1 MGNKGRR
8 CILTEENGRD
18 QKWKKVWFYSILIT
32 LAAQFSV
39 NLFIA
44 DFKISLAVTGL
55 PLFFFLTEEFPL
67 PEVTFFSAA
76 GVFLSRAV
84 MLWLGTG
91 TQYGA
96 ASGASAD
103 FGRCLAAAFPETGF
117 YICYGLLL
125 FLYSRFLKQKERFR
139 EWMMFPLLFIDYAAN
154 FTELFLRVQT
164 EALNVKTQMGIFFI
178 AILRFMVILAVLVS
192 FDRYK
197 LLLQQR
203 EHEERYR
210 RLLVLISRL
219 QGEMIWMKKNTALIE
234 ETMRVAYR
242 LSEEMKSSG
251 SDSRYAAEALSV
263 AKDIHEIKKE
273 YFVILRGISEALEE
287 ELVSDK
293 MELLEMFSLLKDFLY
308 RAAKESKK
316 ELSMSI
322 RCEDTVYTDKQYI
335 LMSVFRNLLQ
345 NALEAE
351 KDDRIE
357 ILIREHREGADYVFE
372 VTDHGPGIKK
382 EYLDEVFTPGFSTK
396 IDYTTGEINRGL
408 GLNLVQELVE
418 EKLGGRITLKSQ
430 PGNTTFTI
438 TIPASKI
445 ECP

>member
-1 MGNKGRR
+1 MGIKGRR
-8 CILTEENGRD
+8 CIPTEENGRD

-345 NALEAE
+345 NALEAG

-445 ECP
+445 EHP

>member
-1 MGNKGRR
+1 MGIKGRR
-8 CILTEENGRD
+8 CIPTEENGRD

-242 LSEEMKSSG
+242 LSEEIKSSG

-345 NALEAE
+345 NALEAG

-357 ILIREHREGADYVFE
+357 ILIREHREGADYIFE

-438 TIPASKI
+438 TIPAGKV

>member
-8 CILTEENGRD
+8 CILTGENGRD

-84 MLWLGTG
+84 MLWLRTG
-91 TQYGA
+91 TQYGP
-96 ASGASAD
+96 ASDVPAG
-103 FGRCLAAAFPETGF
+103 FGHCLAAAFPETGF

-125 FLYSRFLKQKERFR
+125 LLYSRFLKQKEHFR

-164 EALNVKTQMGIFFI
+164 EALNVKTQMGNFFI

-192 FDRYK
+192 FDRDK

-242 LSEEMKSSG
+242 LSEEIKSSG
-251 SDSRYAAEALSV
+251 SDTRYAAEALSV

-293 MELLEMFSLLKDFLY
+293 MELLEMF
-308 RAAKESKK
+308 
-316 ELSMSI
+316 
-322 RCEDTVYTDKQYI
+322 
-335 LMSVFRNLLQ
+335 
-345 NALEAE
+345 
-351 KDDRIE
+351 
-357 ILIREHREGADYVFE
+357 
-372 VTDHGPGIKK
+372 
-382 EYLDEVFTPGFSTK
+382 
-396 IDYTTGEINRGL
+396 
-408 GLNLVQELVE
+408 
-418 EKLGGRITLKSQ
+418 
-430 PGNTTFTI
+430 
-438 TIPASKI
+438 
-445 ECP
+445 

>member
-8 CILTEENGRD
+8 CILTGENGQN

-84 MLWLGTG
+84 MLWLRTG
-91 TQYGA
+91 TQYGP
-96 ASGASAD
+96 ASGVPAG
-103 FGRCLAAAFPETGF
+103 FGQCLAAAFPETGF

-125 FLYSRFLKQKERFR
+125 FLYSRFLKQKEHFR

-178 AILRFMVILAVLVS
+178 AILRFMVIMAVLVS

-242 LSEEMKSSG
+242 LSEEIKSSG
-251 SDSRYAAEALSV
+251 SDTRYAAEALSV

-308 RAAKESKK
+308 RAARESKK

-351 KDDRIE
+351 KDDRID
-357 ILIREHREGADYVFE
+357 ILIREHREGADKKGIPRRGVYARLF
-372 VTDHGPGIKK
+372 DKDRLYHRRDQPRSGIKSGERAGGGK
-382 EYLDEVFTPGFSTK
+382 AWRKDHIKLTAGEYDLYDHDPG
-396 IDYTTGEINRGL
+396 R
-408 GLNLVQELVE
+408 
-418 EKLGGRITLKSQ
+418 
-430 PGNTTFTI
+430 
-438 TIPASKI
+438 
-445 ECP
+445 

>member
-1 MGNKGRR
+1 MGIKGRR
-8 CILTEENGRD
+8 CIQTEENGRD

-96 ASGASAD
+96 ASGASDD

-117 YICYGLLL
+117 YICYGFLL

-139 EWMMFPLLFIDYAAN
+139 EWMIFPLLFIDYAAN
-154 FTELFLRVQT
+154 FTELFLRIQT

-178 AILRFMVILAVLVS
+178 AILRFMVIMAVLVS

-242 LSEEMKSSG
+242 LSEAIKSSG
-251 SDSRYAAEALSV
+251 SDTRYAAEALSV

-351 KDDRIE
+351 KGDRIE

-418 EKLGGRITLKSQ
+418 EKLGGRITLKSK

-438 TIPASKI
+438 TIPAGKI

>member
-8 CILTEENGRD
+8 CIPTEENGQN

-84 MLWLGTG
+84 MLWLRTG
-91 TQYGA
+91 TQYGP
-96 ASGASAD
+96 ASGVPAG

-125 FLYSRFLKQKERFR
+125 FLYSRFLKQKEHFR

-251 SDSRYAAEALSV
+251 LDTRYAAEALSV

-345 NALEAE
+345 NALEAG

-438 TIPASKI
+438 TIPAGKI

>member
-1 MGNKGRR
+1 
-8 CILTEENGRD
+8 
-18 QKWKKVWFYSILIT
+18 
-32 LAAQFSV
+32 
-39 NLFIA
+39 
-44 DFKISLAVTGL
+44 
-55 PLFFFLTEEFPL
+55 
-67 PEVTFFSAA
+67 
-76 GVFLSRAV
+76 
-84 MLWLGTG
+84 
-91 TQYGA
+91 
-96 ASGASAD
+96 
-103 FGRCLAAAFPETGF
+103 
-117 YICYGLLL
+117 
-125 FLYSRFLKQKERFR
+125 
-139 EWMMFPLLFIDYAAN
+139 
-154 FTELFLRVQT
+154 
-164 EALNVKTQMGIFFI
+164 
-178 AILRFMVILAVLVS
+178 
-192 FDRYK
+192 
-197 LLLQQR
+197 
-203 EHEERYR
+203 
-210 RLLVLISRL
+210 
-219 QGEMIWMKKNTALIE
+219 MKKNTALIE

-242 LSEEMKSSG
+242 LSEEIKSSG
-251 SDSRYAAEALSV
+251 SDTRYAVEALSV

-308 RAAKESKK
+308 RAARESKK

-418 EKLGGRITLKSQ
+418 EKLGGRITLNSQ

-438 TIPASKI
+438 TIPAGKI

>member
-1 MGNKGRR
+1 
-8 CILTEENGRD
+8 
-18 QKWKKVWFYSILIT
+18 
-32 LAAQFSV
+32 
-39 NLFIA
+39 
-44 DFKISLAVTGL
+44 
-55 PLFFFLTEEFPL
+55 
-67 PEVTFFSAA
+67 
-76 GVFLSRAV
+76 
-84 MLWLGTG
+84 
-91 TQYGA
+91 
-96 ASGASAD
+96 
-103 FGRCLAAAFPETGF
+103 
-117 YICYGLLL
+117 
-125 FLYSRFLKQKERFR
+125 
-139 EWMMFPLLFIDYAAN
+139 MMFPLLFIDYAAN

-242 LSEEMKSSG
+242 LSEEIKSSG
-251 SDSRYAAEALSV
+251 SDTRYAAEALSV

-418 EKLGGRITLKSQ
+418 EKLGGRITLNSQ

-438 TIPASKI
+438 TIPAGKI
-445 ECP
+445 EHP

>member
-1 MGNKGRR
+1 MVIKGRR
-8 CILTEENGRD
+8 CIPTEENGRD

-84 MLWLGTG
+84 MLWLRTG

-96 ASGASAD
+96 ASGVPAG
-103 FGRCLAAAFPETGF
+103 FGHCLAAAFPETGF

-125 FLYSRFLKQKERFR
+125 FLYSRFLKQKEHFR
-139 EWMMFPLLFIDYAAN
+139 EWMAFPLLFIDYAAN

-178 AILRFMVILAVLVS
+178 AILRFMVIMAVLVS

-242 LSEEMKSSG
+242 LSEEIKSSG
-251 SDSRYAAEALSV
+251 SDTRYAAEALSV

-308 RAAKESKK
+308 RAARESKK

-408 GLNLVQELVE
+408 GLNLVKELVE
-418 EKLGGRITLKSQ
+418 EKLGGRITLNSQ
-430 PGNTTFTI
+430 PGTTTFTI
-438 TIPASKI
+438 TIPAGKI
-445 ECP
+445 EHP

>member
-1 MGNKGRR
+1 MVIKGRR
-8 CILTEENGRD
+8 RIQTEENGQN
-18 QKWKKVWFYSILIT
+18 QKWKKVWFYSLLIT

-84 MLWLGTG
+84 MLWLRTG

-96 ASGASAD
+96 ASGVPAG
-103 FGRCLAAAFPETGF
+103 FGQCLAAAFPETGF

-125 FLYSRFLKQKERFR
+125 FLYSRFLKQKEHFR

-242 LSEEMKSSG
+242 LSEEIKSSG

-351 KDDRIE
+351 KNDRIE
-357 ILIREHREGADYVFE
+357 ILLREHREGADYVFE

-418 EKLGGRITLKSQ
+418 EKLGGRITLNSQ

-438 TIPASKI
+438 TIPAGKI

>member
-1 MGNKGRR
+1 MGIKGRR
-8 CILTEENGRD
+8 CIQTEENGRD

-96 ASGASAD
+96 ASGASDD

-117 YICYGLLL
+117 YICYGFLL

-139 EWMMFPLLFIDYAAN
+139 EWMIFPLLFIDYAAN
-154 FTELFLRVQT
+154 FTELFLRIQT

-178 AILRFMVILAVLVS
+178 AILRFMVIMAVLVS

-242 LSEEMKSSG
+242 LSEAIKSSG
-251 SDSRYAAEALSV
+251 SDTRYAAEALSV

-418 EKLGGRITLKSQ
+418 EKLGGRITLKSK

-438 TIPASKI
+438 TIPAGKI